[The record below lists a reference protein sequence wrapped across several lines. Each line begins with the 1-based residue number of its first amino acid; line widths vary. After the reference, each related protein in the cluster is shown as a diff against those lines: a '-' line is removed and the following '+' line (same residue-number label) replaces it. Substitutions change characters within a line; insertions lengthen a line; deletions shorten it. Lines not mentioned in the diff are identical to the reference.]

1 MDPEP
6 VFPSTTLE
14 KVDSSSR
21 ISHKDDT
28 QVLEEEDPYSLGST
42 STTLIGLIIAIA
54 TIGIPLVAVITE
66 RPLER
71 ESLVPTALER
81 DGSKSTISVSM

>member
-1 MDPEP
+1 MDSEP
-6 VFPSTTLE
+6 VSTSKSLN

-21 ISHKDDT
+21 ISRQSET
-28 QVLEEEDPYSLGST
+28 QVPEEEDPYSFGRT
-42 STTLIGLIIAIA
+42 SSALLGLIIAIG

-71 ESLVPTALER
+71 ESVIPTVLGR
-81 DGSKSTISVSM
+81 DGFKSSFPLSI